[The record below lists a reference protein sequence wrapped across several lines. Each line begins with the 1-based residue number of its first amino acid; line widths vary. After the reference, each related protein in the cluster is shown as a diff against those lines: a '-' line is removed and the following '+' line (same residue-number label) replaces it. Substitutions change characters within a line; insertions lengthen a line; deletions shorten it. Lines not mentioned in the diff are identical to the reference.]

1 MSSETTKAT
10 HTPGPWTLTETTR
23 EDRLGN
29 KSPCWLV
36 DGDPIYPEWVNPK
49 DVHAEDYRTRV
60 CEVFPPFYS
69 EVAGYEKRISKSHQE
84 TRANARLIAAAPTME
99 SALLAIVA
107 RIEGRYDDPS
117 LAAYGPLTNTT
128 NDIREIAKSALA
140 TL

>member
-69 EVAGYEKRISKSHQE
+69 EVAGHEKRISKSHQE
-84 TRANARLIAAAPTME
+84 TRANARLIAAAP
-99 SALLAIVA
+99 ALLEACRVALSHYRMFRDSSLVGETERDDIASVEAAIA
-107 RIEGRYDDPS
+107 S
-117 LAAYGPLTNTT
+117 
-128 NDIREIAKSALA
+128 A